1 LKQQTDTKVLTQLG
15 LTSFQAQVYLTLT
28 KLGTSNA
35 KTIAAIDR
43 LDRANVYRVM
53 TDLQKLNLVEK
64 MLTKPIN
71 FKAVPINEAIQML
84 LENRNKEYQEI
95 EIKSKELI
103 EKYKK
108 ASIEKPEVE
117 ECQFSLIPENK
128 AIVRKIKEMNE
139 RCKEEYD
146 FIFYGRAFFE
156 IFDEA
161 KSYFNN
167 LLKKGVSVR
176 LIVYL
181 DEGEKLYK
189 EIAGLPRNGLLN
201 IRYTSKPPSAML
213 LVCDG
218 KEALINTT
226 TSPHIK
232 ENSLWSIN
240 HVMVSILQDYFNQR
254 WQEAKQ
260 IISTKSVTSHAPFST
275 HNY

>member
-35 KTIAAIDR
+35 KTIASIDR

-64 MLTKPIN
+64 MLTNPIN
-71 FKAVPINEAIQML
+71 FKAVPISEGIQTL
-84 LENRNKEYQEI
+84 LENREKEYQEI
-95 EIKSKELI
+95 EIKTKELI

-108 ASIEKPEVE
+108 PNIEKPAVE
-117 ECQFSLIPENK
+117 ECQFALIPENK

-139 RCKEEYD
+139 RCQEGYD

-161 KSYFNN
+161 KIYFRN
-167 LLKKGVSVR
+167 LLKKGVTIR

-189 EIAGLPRNGLLN
+189 EIAGLPRNGQLN
-201 IRYTSKPPSAML
+201 IRYTSKSPSAML

-226 TSPHIK
+226 TSAHIK
-232 ENSLWSIN
+232 ENSLWSNN
-240 HVMVSILQDYFNQR
+240 HVMVSILQNYFNQR
-254 WQEAKQ
+254 WQDAKQ
-260 IISTKSVTSHAPFST
+260 IVATKRIPAHSSCP